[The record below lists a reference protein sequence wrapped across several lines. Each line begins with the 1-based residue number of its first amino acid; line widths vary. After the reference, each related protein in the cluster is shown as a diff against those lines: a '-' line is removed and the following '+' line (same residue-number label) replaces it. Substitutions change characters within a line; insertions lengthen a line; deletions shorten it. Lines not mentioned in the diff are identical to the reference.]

1 MLGGRNN
8 ISSIVQRQLQDM
20 EAGGGG
26 GGGGDWGGG
35 EGVCERDSAAFFTKP

>member
-1 MLGGRNN
+1 
-8 ISSIVQRQLQDM
+8 M

-35 EGVCERDSAAFFTKP
+35 EGVCERDSAAFLQNPRTCSE